1 MVQKLEEGDLV
12 LCTVEKII
20 GTIVFVR
27 IHFENEEKEGSII
40 LSEIAPGRIRNIRDY
55 VVPKKKIVCK
65 ILRISGDKID
75 LSLRRV
81 NQKERKEVIELY
93 NKEKSYESVLKSILK
108 EKAEKIISDITKDRK
123 ISDFLEEAKKDPKE
137 LEKVCGKLEAEKI
150 FKILKK
156 EKKKNATLK
165 REIKLIS
172 TNSNGL
178 ELIKKI
184 LEKAEKENSEI
195 KYISAGTYS
204 IKTEAENIKTA
215 DKKLKEI
222 IKNIEK
228 DAKKENMDF
237 EIKEKRK

>member
-81 NQKERKEVIELY
+81 NQKERKEVRELY

-195 KYISAGTYS
+195 KYISAGAYS